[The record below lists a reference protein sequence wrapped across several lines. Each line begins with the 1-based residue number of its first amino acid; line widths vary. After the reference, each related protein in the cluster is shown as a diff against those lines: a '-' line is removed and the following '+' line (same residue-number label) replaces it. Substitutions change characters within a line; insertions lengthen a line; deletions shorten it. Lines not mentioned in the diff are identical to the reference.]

1 MILKT
6 ISNLERQEK
15 NKNHSSNVII
25 NSRDIA
31 YWMLEQN
38 MYFQEEEEEIKK
50 PTMHMSNSDKLRV
63 YM

>member
-38 MYFQEEEEEIKK
+38 MYFQEEEEEIKNQQCIC
-50 PTMHMSNSDKLRV
+50 PILTN
-63 YM
+63 